1 MSTIKEKIDAEIK
14 SAMISKNTVKKE
26 LLKVVKSEISRE
38 EAGLKV
44 YDDKDVIALIRKMVK
59 NLETINS
66 EQSKA
71 EIAILSEY
79 VPSQM
84 SEEQVKSIVE
94 TLITE
99 TGATSAKE
107 MGKVMGAFKSRY
119 DGQADNG
126 LVSKITKELLTV

>member
-14 SAMISKNTVKKE
+14 SAMISKDTVKKE

-44 YDDKDVIALIRKMVK
+44 YDDKDVIALMRKMVK

-71 EIAILSEY
+71 EIAILNEY

-94 TLITE
+94 TLIAE

-107 MGKVMGAFKSRY
+107 MGKIMGAFKSKY
-119 DGQADNG
+119 DGQADNA
-126 LVSKITKELLTV
+126 LVSKFAKELLTV